1 MTDNELETFSFETLN
16 KHSKHVIVTE
26 IYLSFRCNIKLLQKR
41 SIDYF
46 FQKNVK
52 FCLTARGK
60 SKVISNS
67 AHM

>member
-26 IYLSFRCNIKLLQKR
+26 IYLSFHCNMKLLQKR

-52 FCLTARGK
+52 LFF
-60 SKVISNS
+60 NS
-67 AHM
+67 RRQK

>member
-16 KHSKHVIVTE
+16 KHSKHVILTE

-41 SIDYF
+41 FIDYF

-52 FCLTARGK
+52 MFF
-60 SKVISNS
+60 NS
-67 AHM
+67 TRQK